1 MAAESKL
8 SDAEK
13 ENFAPFKRL
22 ADLRWVIIVAII
34 GLVAFWV
41 RDDIGFGAAML
52 FLLAICAAIMVEPA
66 ASQRRRRLKALQAA
80 RNVAQ
85 QAVWPDTSTKRVI
98 ASLSSPSVLVDREG
112 IVRFLNDAAR
122 SVFGDIRPGQPM
134 SLHLRQRNLVGA
146 LSRVAQS
153 NKAEQL
159 EYIERVP
166 VERWFNVA
174 ISPLGFGT
182 LSSATTEKD
191 KTISPFL
198 LIEFQDLSE
207 QKRTERM
214 RVDFIAN
221 ASHELRTPLAS
232 MSGFIET
239 LLGPAKNDEAA
250 RVRFLNIMREQS
262 ERMSRLI
269 DDLLSLSRIEMKLH
283 LKPTDIVELAQL
295 INHVA
300 DTLTPLA
307 KDNGVSLN
315 VTTDAG
321 PLEILGAEDELVQV
335 FSNLV
340 ENAIKYGA
348 SGETVDV
355 ELVSDGSSSGPIVR
369 VRDYGP
375 GIAAEHVPRL
385 TERFYRAD
393 METSKSKQGT
403 GLGLAIVKHIL
414 NRHNAVLDIKTQNG
428 AGATFAVRFPQ
439 LVTQSSVENS
449 ETPIVDVK

>member
-13 ENFAPFKRL
+13 ENIAPFKRL

-34 GLVAFWV
+34 GTFAFWL
-41 RDDIGFGAAML
+41 RGDIGFGAALLFML
-52 FLLAICAAIMVEPA
+52 AMCAAIMVEPA
-66 ASQRRRRLKALQAA
+66 TSQRRRRLKTLQAA

-98 ASLSSPSVLVDREG
+98 ASLSSPSVLIDREG
-112 IVRFLNDAAR
+112 VVRFLNDAALA
-122 SVFGDIRPGQPM
+122 VFGDIRPGQPM

-153 NKAEQL
+153 NEAEQL

-174 ISPLGFGT
+174 ISPLEFGA
-182 LSSATTEKD
+182 LSAGILEKD

-198 LIEFQDLSE
+198 LIQFHDLSE

-239 LLGPAKNDEAA
+239 LLGSAKNDDVA

-269 DDLLSLSRIEMKLH
+269 DDLLSLSRIEMKAH
-283 LKPTDIVELAQL
+283 LKPTDTIELTQL

-307 KDNGVSLN
+307 KDNDVSLS
-315 VTTDAG
+315 VETKGG
-321 PLEILGAEDELVQV
+321 PFQILGAEDELVQV

-348 SGETVDV
+348 SGGKVDV
-355 ELVSDGSSSGPIVR
+355 ELVSQGNTGEAVVT

-393 METSKSKQGT
+393 METSKTKQGT

-414 NRHNAVLDIKTQNG
+414 NRHNAVLDIKTQSG
-428 AGATFAVRFPQ
+428 AGAAFTVRFPQ
-439 LVTQSSVENS
+439 PVTHNSVEKPDLQNYN
-449 ETPIVDVK
+449 V

>member
-13 ENFAPFKRL
+13 ENIAPFKRL
-22 ADLRWVIIVAII
+22 ADLRWVVIVASV
-34 GLVAFWV
+34 GMLSFWLRGDV
-41 RDDIGFGAAML
+41 GIGAALLFML
-52 FLLAICAAIMVEPA
+52 AMCAAIMVEPA
-66 ASQRRRRLKALQAA
+66 TSQRRRRLKALQVA

-98 ASLSSPSVLVDREG
+98 ASLSSPSVLIDREG
-112 IVRFLNDAAR
+112 IVRFLNDAANT
-122 SVFGDIRPGQPM
+122 VFSDIRPGQPM
-134 SLHLRQRNLVGA
+134 SLHLRQRNLVAA
-146 LSRVAQS
+146 LARVAES
-153 NKAEQL
+153 NEAEQL

-174 ISPLGFGT
+174 ISPLGF
-182 LSSATTEKD
+182 SSLVVTSGEKD
-191 KTISPFL
+191 KLISPFL
-198 LIEFQDLSE
+198 LIQFHDLSE

-239 LLGPAKNDEAA
+239 LLGPAKNDEGA
-250 RVRFLNIMREQS
+250 RIRFLNIMREQS

-269 DDLLSLSRIEMKLH
+269 DDLLSLSRIEMKAH
-283 LKPTDIVELAQL
+283 LKPTDTVELSQL

-300 DTLTPLA
+300 DTLTPMA
-307 KDNGVSLN
+307 KDNNVSLS
-315 VTTDAG
+315 VRIEDSSV
-321 PLEILGAEDELVQV
+321 IVLGAEDELVQV
-335 FSNLV
+335 LSNLI

-348 SGETVDV
+348 TGEKVEV
-355 ELVSDGSSSGPIVR
+355 ELVSGQGSGGPVVT
-369 VRDYGP
+369 VRDFGP

-414 NRHNAVLDIKTQNG
+414 NRHNALLDIKTQSG
-428 AGATFAVRFPQ
+428 AGATFTVRFPQ
-439 LVTQSSVENS
+439 LLANSSAEKPGL
-449 ETPIVDVK
+449 ETMKA

>member
-8 SDAEK
+8 SDAEN
-13 ENFAPFKRL
+13 EHIAPFKRL
-22 ADLRWVIIVAII
+22 ADLRWVVVVATVGMFAFWLRGDI
-34 GLVAFWV
+34 GL
-41 RDDIGFGAAML
+41 GAALL
-52 FLLAICAAIMVEPA
+52 FMLAICAAIMVEPA
-66 ASQRRRRLKALQAA
+66 TSQRRRRLKALQVA

-98 ASLSSPSVLVDREG
+98 ASLSSPSVLIDREG

-122 SVFGDIRPGQPM
+122 AVFSDIRPGQPM
-134 SLHLRQRNLVGA
+134 SLHLRQRNLVAA
-146 LSRVAQS
+146 LGRVAETIE
-153 NKAEQL
+153 AEQL

-174 ISPLGFGT
+174 ISPLGFG
-182 LSSATTEKD
+182 SHAKGVADKD
-191 KTISPFL
+191 KASSPFL
-198 LIEFQDLSE
+198 LIQFHDLSE

-239 LLGPAKNDEAA
+239 LLGPAKNDETA
-250 RVRFLNIMREQS
+250 RVRFLKIMRDQS

-269 DDLLSLSRIEMKLH
+269 DDLLSLSRIEMKAH
-283 LKPTDIVELAQL
+283 LKPTDTVELVQL
-295 INHVA
+295 VNHVA

-307 KDNGVSLN
+307 KDNDVSLS
-315 VTTDAG
+315 
-321 PLEILGAEDELVQV
+321 LEIEDGGYVVHGAEDELVQV

-348 SGETVDV
+348 TGKKVEI
-355 ELVSDGSSSGPIVR
+355 ELVSASSRGGPGIT
-369 VRDYGP
+369 VRDFGP
-375 GIAAEHVPRL
+375 GIASEHVPRL

-414 NRHNAVLDIKTQNG
+414 NRHNAQLEIKTQSG
-428 AGATFAVRFPQ
+428 AGAAFTVRFPRI
-439 LVTQSSVENS
+439 VTNGGVEKPDLEGES
-449 ETPIVDVK
+449 L